1 MDSKIPKP
9 HQRKVATS
17 SQNLFDFNSI
27 KRGADDATKKPLAGK
42 NKNRICYQIFIK
54 K

>member
-9 HQRKVATS
+9 FAHQQQRKVITKS

-27 KRGADDATKKPLAGK
+27 KKGAVDATKKPLTGRIK
-42 NKNRICYQIFIK
+42 TFICY
-54 K
+54 